1 MGRFTD
7 LASSGPYLAITEP
20 TLLQHL
26 YLGLSKD
33 FARFLDLASRGAFL
47 RCTVGEGK
55 KVLAKILENTPHTN
69 DYNEPPEEQKES
81 IPKQRESS
89 MDESP
94 PLPSKDSA
102 IDPEPQ
108 IPQISKGEEI
118 HHLNL
123 SFNYEAKLL
132 SDLAGF
138 ENALNYH
145 FQKRPLKKHL
155 SKPLKKGPLQ
165 KSSKSTSSYA
175 SNSHVVHQEK
185 FEMSDELPQGM
196 SSEPI

>member
-55 KVLAKILENTPHTN
+55 KLLAKILENTPHTN
-69 DYNEPPEEQKES
+69 VYNEPPKEQKES

-89 MDESP
+89 MAESP
-94 PLPSKDSA
+94 PISSKDST
-102 IDPEPQ
+102 IDLEPQ
-108 IPQISKGEEI
+108 ILREEEI
-118 HHLNL
+118 QPL
-123 SFNYEAKLL
+123 SYPF
-132 SDLAGF
+132 GF
-138 ENALNYH
+138 EEDPIPNFANFGNTLNYH
-145 FQKRPLKKHL
+145 FQKRPSKKRP
-155 SKPLKKGPLQ
+155 SKPP
-165 KSSKSTSSYA
+165 
-175 SNSHVVHQEK
+175 
-185 FEMSDELPQGM
+185 
-196 SSEPI
+196 